1 MTEKRQVK
9 LIAAGVLSAGFAV
22 LLMWLYL
29 VGGSAPATSP
39 VSSAHHYFDYLG
51 DGTEVI
57 SPIPQQVQLDARKVG
72 LGEMLFQDPILSDS
86 NVSCET
92 CHSLT
97 QAGVDQLP
105 VSINVQGGFDV
116 MNTPTVFNAGFNQ
129 YQMWSGRVASL
140 EQQIDDVI
148 NNDKHMNSSWPAILQ
163 RLRRHDVYPALF
175 ADIYADGI
183 SVPAIQD
190 ALATFE
196 RSLITPDSAFDRYLR
211 GDKQAISSEQK
222 EGFRLFKDYGC
233 ISCHQGI
240 NLGGNVRALL
250 GVFIERTKPGSDA
263 RGGSAEVELPQSEV
277 NIYRAPPLR
286 NVART
291 APYFHNGSI
300 ANLHEAVIVM
310 ARSQLGRDM
319 PAEHADKIVAFL
331 DSLTGEYRGKP
342 L

>member
-1 MTEKRQVK
+1 
-9 LIAAGVLSAGFAV
+9 
-22 LLMWLYL
+22 
-29 VGGSAPATSP
+29 
-39 VSSAHHYFDYLG
+39 
-51 DGTEVI
+51 
-57 SPIPQQVQLDARKVG
+57 
-72 LGEMLFQDPILSDS
+72 
-86 NVSCET
+86 
-92 CHSLT
+92 
-97 QAGVDQLP
+97 
-105 VSINVQGGFDV
+105 

-129 YQMWSGRVASL
+129 YQMWSGRVALL